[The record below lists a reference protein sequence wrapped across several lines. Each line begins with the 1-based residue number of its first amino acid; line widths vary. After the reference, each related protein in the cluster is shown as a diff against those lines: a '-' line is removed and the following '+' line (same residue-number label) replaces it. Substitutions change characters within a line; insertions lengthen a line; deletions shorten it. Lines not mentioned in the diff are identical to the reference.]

1 MKHIFSRGEELKYM
15 GPKTVTSESQYDTV
29 SSLVTE
35 GYIMTSGETLL
46 LEGQHYWKSLDFNV
60 TEVKQDQGKLRYDL
74 MPFDALDA
82 VAEVLT
88 YGIKKYPKPEENWRV
103 NSTLEDIPRYKA
115 ARLRHISLAAQGQV
129 FDEESG
135 LPHEWHISTNSLF
148 IIALEKMYGVY
159 NV

>member
-1 MKHIFSRGEELKYM
+1 MREKFKEG
-15 GPKTVTSESQYDTV
+15 DTV
-29 SSLVTE
+29 ISSMGFKGTVKEVFKGSLVVKGE
-35 GYIMTSGETLL
+35 GSKPFPILKEFYDQWKIVVTTTGTSV
-46 LEGQHYWKSLDFNV
+46 KLD
-60 TEVKQDQGKLRYDL
+60 KGKLRYDL

-148 IIALEKMYGVY
+148 IIALEKKYGVY
-159 NV
+159 ND